1 MFKVW
6 PEYGKNRQDVAELW
20 IGFLD
25 FYSQN
30 FDFKTD
36 VVTIRVRRR
45 LTKLEKAWGSDTLA
59 IEDPFDLKSDLGS
72 RLTKKSECNLMSN
85 VSNLLVKY
93 PRSSCS
99 LNS

>member
-36 VVTIRVRRR
+36 VVTIRAHRR

-59 IEDPFDLKSDLGS
+59 IEDPFDLKRDLGS
-72 RLTKKSECNLMSN
+72 RLTKKSEHNLISN

-93 PRSSCS
+93 SRSSCS
-99 LNS
+99 T